1 MRFMVMHKLT
11 DEMETGLPPEPAVME
26 GIGKLMEDGVKQDVF
41 RGGEGLKPTSQR
53 LRIVYENGKRTIVRG
68 PFKDARDLP
77 AGFALLRV
85 RSEEE
90 AIAWCDKFAA
100 VMGGTA
106 ALYLG
111 PVVER
116 WDLGMGAKPE
126 GAPLRFLAVHQ
137 ADAASEND
145 TPPDPAFLARMG
157 ALAQEMANAGVF
169 EAAGSLAST
178 KNGARLRWEGGRAT
192 VIDGPFAESKE
203 LVAGYAIFDLPS
215 KAEAIAWA
223 KRFGE
228 VIRVHEVDVRLMHE
242 G

>member
-1 MRFMVMHKLT
+1 MRFMVMHKMT
-11 DEMETGLPPEPAVME
+11 DELEKGLPPEPAVME
-26 GIGKLMEDGVKQDVF
+26 GIGKLMEDGMKQDVF
-41 RGGEGLKPTSQR
+41 RGGEGLKPTSHR
-53 LRIVYENGKRTIVRG
+53 LRLAYKNGKRTTSRG
-68 PFKDARDLP
+68 PFKDAGDLP

-85 RSEEE
+85 RSEDE

-100 VMGGTA
+100 VMGDV

-111 PVVER
+111 PVVEP

-126 GAPLRFLAVHQ
+126 GAPLRFLAMHQ
-137 ADAASEND
+137 ADAGTEKD
-145 TPPDPAFLARMG
+145 VPPDPAILAKMS
-157 ALAQEMANAGVF
+157 ALVQEMATAGVF
-169 EAAGSLAST
+169 ETAGSLAST
-178 KNGARLRWEGGRAT
+178 KNGARLRWGGAKAT

-203 LVAGYAIFDLPS
+203 LVAGYAIFELPS

-228 VIRVHEVDVRLMHE
+228 VVRVHEVDVRLMQE